1 MLYKDIEILQSFLK
15 DNYNI
20 TNMDSDEKNKF
31 KYFNEEIVKPK
42 DKIPSIEKLEEL
54 KSIEVE
60 LHTNFEELYELGNY
74 FDPIFIKIKKNINKL
89 ISKYDVRS
97 EIVNNIKPFLNVNGK
112 TNMSDFIT
120 GASFIDSKNKYI
132 LGVGSVNAHK
142 KNEFITIDSVKKL
155 EEQYKELIKNNI
167 SYGKVV
173 TYNDI
178 SIEIA
183 SRRGI
188 KKMSAQAV
196 GGSVGSNPICI
207 IIPCHRVV
215 GTNNKIT
222 GYGGEI

>member
-97 EIVNNIKPFLNVNGK
+97 EIVNNIKTFLNVNGK

-196 GGSVGSNPICI
+196 GGAVGSNPICI

>member
-132 LGVGSVNAHK
+132 LGVGSVNAQK

-196 GGSVGSNPICI
+196 GGAVGSNPICI

>member
-132 LGVGSVNAHK
+132 LGVGSVNAHN

-196 GGSVGSNPICI
+196 GGAVGSNPICI

>member
-1 MLYKDIEILQSFLK
+1 MLYKDIEILQNFLK
-15 DNYNI
+15 NNCNI
-20 TNMDSDEKNKF
+20 TYMDIDEKNKY

-74 FDPIFIKIKKNINKL
+74 FDLIFIKIKKNINKL

-97 EIVNNIKPFLNVNGK
+97 KIVNNIKPFLNVNGK

-196 GGSVGSNPICI
+196 VGAVGSNPICI

>member
-1 MLYKDIEILQSFLK
+1 MLYKDIEILQNFLK
-15 DNYNI
+15 NNCNI
-20 TNMDSDEKNKF
+20 TYMDIDEKNKY

-196 GGSVGSNPICI
+196 GGAVGSNPICI